1 MFKKHLWKSDILSKD
16 AGPWQN
22 LWQALNLEQLFISR
36 LNFVFFFW
44 KNFCPWKIPK
54 IVTSNV
60 ATKKQF
66 SPENPQNLD
75 FTQLHSHYFL
85 PRLIDHYQIWHGD
98 ALKMCSYNCKVE
110 NLWIASQLNHGGKDP
125 FFIFLGHSHALHQK
139 SLINNI
145 VNKRKRMYWFN

>member
-22 LWQALNLEQLFISR
+22 LWQAVNLEQLFGSR
-36 LNFVFFFW
+36 LNFVFLEKFLPL
-44 KNFCPWKIPK
+44 KNPQNCDIQCCH
-54 IVTSNV
+54 
-60 ATKKQF
+60 KKKF

-98 ALKMCSYNCKVE
+98 ALKMCSYNCEVE

-125 FFIFLGHSHALHQK
+125 FFIFLGHSHALHQN